1 MKFDLRKAIEQVAL
15 NEQKKEALEEQKI
28 TMPKIRK
35 VGNMNIGITF
45 KHPNTLYSIRFRK
58 EEFFI
63 APSEIKDLIK
73 ILSQRDIVTK
83 NPAGMESLPEENN
96 INEGTEKMSSRDIEN
111 IIRKNKL
118 KGSALPMFKVMGGKM
133 VHMPFKSEIQSI
145 GKPQMIR
152 GTSPEDA
159 AKTYTKMYKNPVMS
173 VELDDDDWV
182 NANKG
187 K

>member
-15 NEQKKEALEEQKI
+15 
-28 TMPKIRK
+28 R
-35 VGNMNIGITF
+35 
-45 KHPNTLYSIRFRK
+45 
-58 EEFFI
+58 
-63 APSEIKDLIK
+63 
-73 ILSQRDIVTK
+73 
-83 NPAGMESLPEENN
+83 
-96 INEGTEKMSSRDIEN
+96 EGTEKMSSRDIEN

-152 GTSPEDA
+152 AKSPEDA